1 MFVKNF
7 GSYIDW
13 KKACCEIFKDHMIQ
27 VETKCFEIVLRIK
40 AAKKPESFSQG
51 IKHVTFAL
59 LVQMPGTT
67 DHEAQEN
74 LPADTINS
82 SRESLARSW

>member
-13 KKACCEIFKDHMIQ
+13 KKACCEIFKDHMMQ
-27 VETKCFEIVLRIK
+27 VEAKCFEIVLRIE
-40 AAKKPESFSQG
+40 AEKKPESFSQG

-67 DHEAQEN
+67 EAQEN
-74 LPADTINS
+74 LPAGTINS
-82 SRESLARSW
+82 S